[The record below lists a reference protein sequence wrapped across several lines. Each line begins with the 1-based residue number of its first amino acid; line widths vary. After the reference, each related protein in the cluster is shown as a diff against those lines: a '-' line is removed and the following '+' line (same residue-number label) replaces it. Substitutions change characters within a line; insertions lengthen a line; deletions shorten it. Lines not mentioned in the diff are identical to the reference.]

1 MSANPKPIPTST
13 NISQAIGNTAFIPL
27 RKVVPQGCA
36 EIHVKL
42 EFQNPTGSMKDRMA
56 LGLISKAE
64 EDGRLRSGDTV
75 VEYTGG
81 TTGASLAMVCAAKGY
96 AIDVV
101 SSKAFSQEKLD
112 QMVAFGA
119 KLTLVP
125 YDGGGITKQVI
136 LDMIE
141 AAKKLSA
148 EPHTYWTDQLNNADS
163 IAGYFPLGEEI
174 WRQSHGRV
182 DAFVQSIGTAA
193 SLRGVASV
201 LKRHNPKVKIIAVE
215 PGESAVLSG
224 GKPGAHDIEGIG
236 IGYKPPLWDPTII
249 DEVISVSTAEA
260 KEMARRLAREE
271 GIFAGTS
278 SGGNVLAA
286 IRVAKQLGPDA
297 RVVTLMIDSGLKYV
311 STDLYRRETADQT
324 SSGVI

>member
-1 MSANPKPIPTST
+1 MNSASVAD
-13 NISQAIGNTAFIPL
+13 AIGNTSLVQL
-27 RKVVPQGCA
+27 RKVVPRDCA
-36 EIHVKL
+36 EILVKL
-42 EFQNPTGSMKDRMA
+42 EFENPTGSMKDRMA

-64 EDGRLRSGDTV
+64 QDGRLKLGDTV

-81 TTGASLAMVCAAKGY
+81 TTGASLAMVCAAKGHK
-96 AIDVV
+96 IHVI

-125 YDGGGITKQVI
+125 YDGGGITKQLI

-141 AAKKLSA
+141 CARKISA
-148 EPHTYWTDQLNNADS
+148 EPHTYWTDQLNNTDS

-174 WRQSHGRV
+174 WRQSEGRV
-182 DAFVQSIGTAA
+182 DAFVQSVGTAA
-193 SLRGVASV
+193 SLRGVATV
-201 LKRHNPKVKIIAVE
+201 LKRYNPKVKIFAVE

-224 GKPGAHDIEGIG
+224 GQPGAHDIEGIG
-236 IGYKPPLWDPTII
+236 IGYRPPLWDPEIVDGVLAFT
-249 DEVISVSTAEA
+249 TAEA
-260 KEMARRLAREE
+260 KEMARELARKE

-286 IRVAKQLGPDA
+286 IQVGKKLGRGG
-297 RVVTLMIDSGLKYV
+297 RVVTLMIDSGLKYM
-311 STDLYRRETADQT
+311 STDLYGDRT
-324 SSGVI
+324 